1 MPTGMDCPELVRVLG
16 TSSKMGFGRFF
27 RLDLESSIMLDMS
40 KAILGLCLTAG
51 VELDTGLY

>member
-1 MPTGMDCPELVRVLG
+1 MPTGMDCPELVRVL
-16 TSSKMGFGRFF
+16 GFGRFF

-51 VELDTGLY
+51 VELNTGLY